1 MDIAARL
8 QSHPLFATFT
18 PEALAEIVRAATPVI
33 YEKGDVCVRLGEAGE
48 IFGILISGRLEAR
61 GRPASVGAAPELLG
75 SVAPGEFFGEMSL
88 LTGNPTVAD
97 VVAVEKSQAV
107 VFLQEAI
114 GPLIA
119 GNPQAVR
126 LLTRLM
132 TARLAPPAGREASP
146 RPAAVKFSLGASE
159 PMRVLSVSCRMDD
172 MRYSY
177 FDTSSRRAIAGGAVS
192 KIGADEAVHT
202 HWGPAGKGQTP
213 VVPSTHEAALA
224 AALAALTGAGVLG
237 SASEL
242 SAVGHRVCHG
252 GAIFAGPEIVDEK
265 VKAEIRRLAV
275 LAPFENPFNLAGI
288 EACQRL
294 APGVPQVAVFDTAFH
309 LKMPTAAYRYAL
321 PSDLVNEPELRRF
334 GGHGISHQGAA
345 RAACAFMG
353 ANFNAIEIIVCHLGT
368 GASLAAIDHGR
379 PVGNTMGLTPLSGLV
394 MSTRPGDLDPGLLLH
409 LICDRGIDPKLLAK
423 RLYTE
428 SGLLG
433 LSGISGDARTVLEA
447 AGTGDPRA
455 LLAMEVFCRRAHA
468 YLSAYASLLGSADA
482 IVFTGGVG
490 ENAPGIRA
498 RICQNLGFLGIRLDE
513 MRNRSAR
520 VSPGEVVEISQ
531 SHSTA
536 RVLVAGG
543 NEDYTIA
550 CKAVRALSQKRV
562 TDVIRRRK
570 GRAIPISP
578 SAHHVHLT
586 AEHVEALFG
595 PGHSLTRRADLSQP
609 GEFACEE
616 RVNLLGPKGRVDGV
630 RVLCPIRRQTQVEI
644 ARTEEFKLGIDA
656 PVRMSGDLEGTP
668 GVTLEGPAG
677 RVALERGVI
686 CAMRHIHM
694 SPREAMEFAV
704 RDRDVVRVRIAGKR
718 SLIFGDV
725 VVRVSPD
732 FRLDMHIDTD
742 EANAAE
748 IGPGAVGYLDS
759 IQERA
764 ASA

>member
-18 PEALAEIVRAATPVI
+18 PEALAGIVRAATAI
-33 YEKGDVCVRLGEAGE
+33 TYEAGDVCIRQGEAGE

-61 GRPASVGAAPELLG
+61 RRAADLTMPPEPVG
-75 SVAPGEFFGEMSL
+75 SIAPGELFGEMSL

-107 VFLQEAI
+107 VFLQEAV

-132 TARLAPPAGREASP
+132 TARLAPPAGRKAPP

-159 PMRVLSVSCRMDD
+159 PMRVLSVSCRMND

-177 FDTSSRRAIAGGAVS
+177 FDTSSRRAIAGGAVNN
-192 KIGADEAVHT
+192 IGADEAVHS
-202 HWGPAGKGQTP
+202 HWGPAGRGETP
-213 VVPSTHEAALA
+213 VAPATHEAALA

-237 SASEL
+237 SVSEL

-252 GAIFAGPEIVDEK
+252 GALFAGPEIVNEK

-275 LAPFENPFNLAGI
+275 FAPFENPFNLAGI

-294 APGVPQVAVFDTAFH
+294 APGVPQVAIFDTAFH
-309 LKMPTAAYRYAL
+309 LKMPAAAYRYAL
-321 PSDLVNEPELRRF
+321 PADLAAEPELRRF
-334 GGHGISHQGAA
+334 GGHGISHEGAA

-353 ANFNAIEIIVCHLGT
+353 ANFNAIEIIVCHLGS

-379 PVGNTMGLTPLSGLV
+379 PVGTTMGLTPLSGLV

-513 MRNRSAR
+513 TRNRSAR

-531 SHSTA
+531 SQSTA
-536 RVLVAGG
+536 RVLVVGS

-550 CKAVRALSQKRV
+550 RKAARALSHKRV

-570 GRAIPISP
+570 GTPIPISP
-578 SAHHVHLT
+578 SAHHVHLA

-595 PGHSLTRRADLSQP
+595 PGHSLTWCADLSQP
-609 GEFACEE
+609 KQFACEE
-616 RVNLLGPKGRVDGV
+616 QVSLLGPKGRVDRV
-630 RVLCPIRRQTQVEI
+630 RVLGPVRRETQIEI
-644 ARTEEFKLGIDA
+644 SRTEEFRLGIDA
-656 PVRMSGDLEGTP
+656 PIRMSGDLEGTP
-668 GVTLEGPAG
+668 GVTLEGPGG
-677 RVALERGVI
+677 RVTLECGVI

-694 SPREAMEFAV
+694 SPQEAMEFAV
-704 RDRDVVRVRIAGKR
+704 RDRDVVRVRTAGRR
-718 SLIFGDV
+718 SLTFGDV

-748 IGPGAVGYLDS
+748 LGTGGTGYLDS

-764 ASA
+764 AS